1 LIGSIDIRTSL
12 HLLVVLETSSSGLFL
27 MSAVKPRNVS
37 LVKIIAGKAGRIAI
51 KVPAAVA
58 RPTTD
63 FVRQAIFSILGENI
77 SGARVLDLF
86 CGSGALGL
94 EALSRGAQSCVFV
107 DEHRQAVSVTEEN
120 LKKARL
126 DGGRTVKSEVFTFLK
141 RDPSTY
147 DLILADPPYWKG
159 YGDTD
164 LVTKLLDLP
173 TIIERLAPTGY
184 LIAEISSSQ
193 STPPSAH
200 LQLLDRRQY
209 GSSTILIFAH
219 PAACLPE

>member
-1 LIGSIDIRTSL
+1 MR
-12 HLLVVLETSSSGLFL
+12 
-27 MSAVKPRNVS
+27 
-37 LVKIIAGKAGRIAI
+37 IIAGKAGRIAI
-51 KVPAAVA
+51 KVPSAVA

-63 FVRQAIFSILGENI
+63 FVRQAIFSILGENV
-77 SGARVLDLF
+77 SDARVLDLF

-126 DGGRTVKSEVFTFLK
+126 EGGRTVKSEVITFLK

-164 LVTKLLDLP
+164 LVAKLLELP
-173 TIIERLAPTGY
+173 ALPERLAPTGH
-184 LIAEISSSQ
+184 LVAEISSSQ
-193 STPPSAH
+193 PTPPSTH
-200 LQLLDRRQY
+200 FRLLDRREY
-209 GSSTILIFAH
+209 GSSAILIFAH
-219 PAACLPE
+219 PEA